1 MKRDLTVR
9 ILIGALIVLLLA
21 GPLLPRWAMFLINVS
36 LCYGLVVLGMMLL
49 MRTGLVSFGH
59 GLYYCLGAYAAAA
72 HDKLAN
78 LLAEIGDSSSLALI
92 RGLLRLPKLLV
103 DSLTMIFG
111 PYDLVVMI
119 GFSIV
124 ITGITAWILGF
135 LLRKYR
141 DIFFAMLSLAFS
153 MILYGLLVKTSALG
167 SSDGFNVAA
176 KTLFGIRIA
185 GTEFE
190 RYVIFAITV
199 VTAFVAAICIHRYR
213 GSHRGRLAEAI
224 RDNELRVEYMGA
236 SVRNTIH
243 INYVM
248 SAVLAGLGG
257 ALAAV
262 SVGHIDP
269 EMSYWTTSGEF
280 VFVAILAGTGNVL
293 APFLGAF
300 IFETIRSFA
309 YEYSPNTW
317 QMALGITM
325 LIVIMFLPGGLWS
338 LFTRMRKAA

>member
-59 GLYYCLGAYAAAA
+59 GLYYCLGAYAAGTLDVLFGISDIAVM
-72 HDKLAN
+72 
-78 LLAEIGDSSSLALI
+78 LLAAIAATGVVSALL
-92 RGLLRLPKLLV
+92 GL
-103 DSLTMIFG
+103 
-111 PYDLVVMI
+111 
-119 GFSIV
+119 
-124 ITGITAWILGF
+124 

-190 RYVIFAITV
+190 RYLIFAITV
-199 VTAFVAAICIHRYR
+199 VTAFVAAICIHKYR

-236 SVRNTIH
+236 SVANTVH

-257 ALAAV
+257 ALAAI

-269 EMSYWTTSGEF
+269 EMAYWTTSGEF

>member
-9 ILIGALIVLLLA
+9 ILVSAAFVLLLA

-49 MRTGLVSFGH
+49 MRIGLVSFGH
-59 GLYYCLGAYAAAA
+59 GLYYCLGAYAAGTVDVLFGISDIAVMLFAA
-72 HDKLAN
+72 TAATGVLSA
-78 LLAEIGDSSSLALI
+78 LL
-92 RGLLRLPKLLV
+92 GLL
-103 DSLTMIFG
+103 
-111 PYDLVVMI
+111 
-119 GFSIV
+119 
-124 ITGITAWILGF
+124 
-135 LLRKYR
+135 LRNYR

-167 SSDGFNVAA
+167 SSDGFNVTA
-176 KTLFGIRIA
+176 KTLFSVQIA

-190 RYVIFAITV
+190 RYLVFALTV
-199 VTAFVAAICIHRYR
+199 VTAVTAAICIHRYR
-213 GSHRGRLAEAI
+213 RSHRGRLAEAI

-236 SVRNTIH
+236 AAANTVH
-243 INYVM
+243 INYVI

-257 ALAAV
+257 ALAAI
-262 SVGHIDP
+262 SLGHIDP
-269 EMSYWTTSGEF
+269 EMAYWTTSGEF
-280 VFVAILAGTGNVL
+280 LFVAILAGTGNVL

-300 IFETIRSFA
+300 IFDTIRSFA

-325 LIVIMFLPGGLWS
+325 LIVIMFLPEGLWS

>member
-1 MKRDLTVR
+1 MNRDNTTR
-9 ILIGALIVLLLA
+9 ILVGIMVLLLLS

-36 LCYGLVVLGMMLL
+36 LCYGTVVLGMMLL
-49 MRTGLVSFGH
+49 MRTGVVSFGH
-59 GLYYCLGAYAAAA
+59 GLYYCLGAYAAGTLDVLFGVSEITVMLAA
-72 HDKLAN
+72 AV
-78 LLAEIGDSSSLALI
+78 AAT
-92 RGLLRLPKLLV
+92 GLV
-103 DSLTMIFG
+103 SA
-111 PYDLVVMI
+111 V
-119 GFSIV
+119 
-124 ITGITAWILGF
+124 LGL

-176 KTLFGIRIA
+176 KTLFGVRIA
-185 GTEFE
+185 GTDYE
-190 RYVIFAITV
+190 RYLIFALTV
-199 VTAFVAAICIHRYR
+199 LIAGVAGIAMHRYL
-213 GSHRGRLAEAI
+213 GSHMGRLAGAI

-243 INYVM
+243 VNYVA

-257 ALAAV
+257 ALAAINI
-262 SVGHIDP
+262 GHIDP

-280 VFVAILAGTGNVL
+280 VFIGILAGTGNVL

-300 IFETIRSFA
+300 LFETIRSFA

-317 QMALGITM
+317 QMALGVTM

-338 LFTRMRKAA
+338 LFTKMRKAA